1 MRDFIPFVQFK
12 KREKHPWRSVTF
24 TKVTYILKG
33 HYAAAIYLRQVKLS
47 FTFRG
52 ISKLLLGH
60 CFTEAILSKKSVAAA
75 I

>member
-33 HYAAAIYLRQVKLS
+33 HYAVAIYLRQVKLS

-52 ISKLLLGH
+52 ISKLLTGIRSL
-60 CFTEAILSKKSVAAA
+60 FY
-75 I
+75 

>member
-52 ISKLLLGH
+52 ISKLLTGIRSL
-60 CFTEAILSKKSVAAA
+60 FY
-75 I
+75 